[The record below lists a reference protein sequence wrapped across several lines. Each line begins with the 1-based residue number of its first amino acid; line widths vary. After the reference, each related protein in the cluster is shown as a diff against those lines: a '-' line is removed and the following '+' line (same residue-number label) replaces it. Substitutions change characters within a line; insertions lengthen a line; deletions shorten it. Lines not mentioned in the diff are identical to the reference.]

1 MLPTPRSFVSRRG
14 ALGGYEVTGWRY
26 VEDGAWHVKAGRT
39 SHHRGPKAYVVRD
52 GEFHPQTASPSEK
65 VAILTLIAQWEAGL
79 PDTVTDF
86 LDLTNPD

>member
-26 VEDGAWHVKAGRT
+26 VEDAAWHVKAGRK
-39 SHHRGPKAYVVRD
+39 SRHSDAKAYVVRD
-52 GEFHPQTASPSEK
+52 GAFHPETALPSEK

-79 PDTVTDF
+79 PDAVTDF
-86 LDLTNPD
+86 LDLTNPE